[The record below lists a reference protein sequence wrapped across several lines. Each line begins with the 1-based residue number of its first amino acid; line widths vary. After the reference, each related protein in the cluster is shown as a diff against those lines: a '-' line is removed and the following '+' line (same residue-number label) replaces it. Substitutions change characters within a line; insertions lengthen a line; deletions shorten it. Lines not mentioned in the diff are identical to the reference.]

1 MRSTGTAGGGE
12 AARWLGLAPGLSVA
26 GAMLCPSKGGRSWV
40 LRRSVG
46 RETRSHGGKAMLSR
60 DFVPGGPNWV
70 DLGTT
75 DVDSAVTFYSA
86 VFGWQFQS
94 AGPEAGGYGMFT
106 LDGKTVGAAGPL
118 TEQAAAPSWTIY
130 FHAPDANATA
140 AAVKQAG
147 GAVRAEPFDV
157 FSAGRMAQ
165 FTDPTGALFAV
176 WQPGET
182 VGLEA
187 VHHPGTLVWTAMH
200 HADPAAAQAFFHA

>member
-1 MRSTGTAGGGE
+1 
-12 AARWLGLAPGLSVA
+12 
-26 GAMLCPSKGGRSWV
+26 
-40 LRRSVG
+40 
-46 RETRSHGGKAMLSR
+46 
-60 DFVPGGPNWV
+60 
-70 DLGTT
+70 
-75 DVDSAVTFYSA
+75 
-86 VFGWQFQS
+86 
-94 AGPEAGGYGMFT
+94 MFA
-106 LDGKTVGAAGPL
+106 LDGKAVGAAGPL
-118 TEQAAAPSWTIY
+118 IEQAAAPSWTIY

-187 VHHPGTLVWTAMH
+187 VNDTGTLCVTELH
-200 HADPAAAQAFFHA
+200 PADPASSKAFYHA